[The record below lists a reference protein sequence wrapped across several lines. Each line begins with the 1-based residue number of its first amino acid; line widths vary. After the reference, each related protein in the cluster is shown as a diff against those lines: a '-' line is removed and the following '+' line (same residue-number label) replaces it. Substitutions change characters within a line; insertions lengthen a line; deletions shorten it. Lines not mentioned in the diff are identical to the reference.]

1 MSFLFFLP
9 WFMILIPVIANEPVD
24 WYKNHSYLATD
35 TFLDI
40 GVIMLLGFEGDD
52 GEQYTEKLG
61 RFKKGPSRRNLLI
74 GDEIAGWSF

>member
-1 MSFLFFLP
+1 
-9 WFMILIPVIANEPVD
+9 MILIPVIANEPVD

-52 GEQYTEKLG
+52 GEQYTERLG
-61 RFKKGPSRRNLLI
+61 RFKKPSRRNLLI
-74 GDEIAGWSF
+74 GDEIVG